1 MGTEVISEE
10 LALLQAIDY
19 KLEFI
24 ISFILFLFVI
34 LVFYFFF
41 RFLGKCIG

>member
-1 MGTEVISEE
+1 MGTEVVSEE

>member
-1 MGTEVISEE
+1 MTEEE

>member
-1 MGTEVISEE
+1 MTEEE

-24 ISFILFLFVI
+24 ISFFLFLFVI

>member
-1 MGTEVISEE
+1 MTEEE
-10 LALLQAIDY
+10 LALLQSIDY

-24 ISFILFLFVI
+24 ISFFLFLFVI

>member
-1 MGTEVISEE
+1 MTEEE

-24 ISFILFLFVI
+24 ISFFLFLFVI
-34 LVFYFFF
+34 LVFYIFF

>member
-1 MGTEVISEE
+1 MTEEE

-24 ISFILFLFVI
+24 ISFFLFLFVI
-34 LVFYFFF
+34 LVFFIFC